1 MANQI
6 ASFNMP
12 TQYDLERSKI
22 DRAQRM
28 AEMLMQQSQAPA
40 EQFSYGGYTAP
51 TSPITGV
58 SKIIQGLMSQYQ
70 MGQADDKLEALGV
83 KTRGEAADWMRE
95 LGAAQGAPA
104 VPGRPAV
111 PGLVD
116 ATGVDYV
123 DRDDPAGSQS
133 VSISPEGKIPTM
145 PGMGEGPNVG
155 VAESAG
161 SPEVPRLGKAAMFD
175 LLARGQGNPVS
186 SGLANAQLARLLAPP
201 EFKAVGVDDRTG
213 TLDTSTGRWTE
224 TAGGEPSKPYRG
236 TGEGAQDYNILLTGD
251 PRSAVYAAAFNRQ
264 AAPRTFQD
272 PSTGEIISRVPDMTA
287 FQRPLGGA
295 SVGGERMGA
304 PGSTTAA
311 APPTTGPTRPDV
323 VKLKEI
329 NLGLSGIETA
339 LVSYERAINEAS
351 SADFTD
357 AVLGGR
363 TPGGARLRAAWTNF
377 ALFAKDEALY
387 KLGVLA
393 GPDLSLIEKAI
404 PDPSTF
410 SGAARTKSS
419 HQEGINQI
427 RDILQ
432 ARRSAANKQYGGAPA
447 SGTSQPP
454 AGGPPK
460 SQDFNWVPGKGLV
473 PR

>member
-1 MANQI
+1 MAVVNLTSPYDQAAAKI
-6 ASFNMP
+6 A
-12 TQYDLERSKI
+12 
-22 DRAQRM
+22 RAQKY
-28 AEMLMQQSQAPA
+28 AEMLQQQAMEPSQTFSYNGIQAPIPK
-40 EQFSYGGYTAP
+40 TAGLAK
-51 TSPITGV
+51 ILQGLTGV
-58 SKIIQGLMSQYQ
+58 YMQNK
-70 MGQADDKLEALGV
+70 ADEDAKALGV
-83 KTRGEAADWMRE
+83 ETRKEAADWMRE

-111 PGLVD
+111 PGSVD
-116 ATGVDYV
+116 ATGLDYV

-133 VSISPEGKIPTM
+133 VPISPEGKIPTLG
-145 PGMGEGPNVG
+145 GMGEGPNVG

-224 TAGGEPSKPYRG
+224 TAGGEPIKPYRG

-304 PGSTTAA
+304 PGGTTAA
-311 APPTTGPTRPDV
+311 APPTTGPTRADT
-323 VKLKEI
+323 VKLKDI
-329 NLGLSGIETA
+329 NIGLSGIETA
-339 LVSYERAINEAS
+339 LVSYENAINGAS
-351 SADFTD
+351 TADFTD
-357 AVLGGR
+357 AVTGGR

-419 HQEGINQI
+419 HLEGINQI

-447 SGTSQPP
+447 SGTSPPP

-460 SQDFNWVPGKGLV
+460 SQDFNWVPGQGLV